1 MYLAWTF
8 GSHKNFDNAYEGTRT
23 IFFKSLFQNVHRYKY
38 LPTECSQFKSFHPIF
53 QTYFPLFRPS
63 PYPRGDSKIWFYKKY
78 FYLQFVEFTFAWR
91 FFIRI
96 PTKDI
101 SYILKIFIIL
111 KRGLPSFITLMASEV
126 AHNFCKEE
134 NFTQFFV
141 YLP

>member
-1 MYLAWTF
+1 MYLTWTF
-8 GSHKNFDNAYEGTRT
+8 RSHKNFDNVYEGTRT
-23 IFFKSLFQNVHRYKY
+23 IFLKSLFQNVHTHTY
-38 LPTECSQFKSFHPIF
+38 LRNVVNSSLSTQF

-78 FYLQFVEFTFAWR
+78 FYLQFGEFTFAWR

-101 SYILKIFIIL
+101 SYIPKIFIIL

-134 NFTQFFV
+134 NFTQF
-141 YLP
+141 LI